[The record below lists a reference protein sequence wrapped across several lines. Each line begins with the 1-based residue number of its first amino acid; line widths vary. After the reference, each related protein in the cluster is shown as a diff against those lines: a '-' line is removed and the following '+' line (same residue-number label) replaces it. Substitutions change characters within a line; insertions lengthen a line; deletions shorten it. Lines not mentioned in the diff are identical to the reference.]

1 MSGLDNGIITLII
14 TSAVALVGLCLKL
27 SYSSKCKVI
36 KCGCVEIIR
45 DTEHEQAINIGGTP
59 QNNNNSV

>member
-1 MSGLDNGIITLII
+1 MDNGIITLII

-36 KCGCVEIIR
+36 KCGCIEVIR
-45 DTEHEQAINIGGTP
+45 DTDHEQAINIGSTP
-59 QNNNNSV
+59 QQNNNNSV

>member
-14 TSAVALVGLCLKL
+14 TSTVALVGLCLKL

-36 KCGCVEIIR
+36 KCGCIEITR
-45 DTEHEQAINIGGTP
+45 DTEHEQVINIGSTP
-59 QNNNNSV
+59 QQNNVV